1 MPSDSFESFVCSVD
15 GIAALQPTNVTVHAL
30 ALKSAST
37 LAELGHVVPEG
48 VTAGKMVDY
57 SQSTLSAHG
66 YIPYYMYRQSRCVGN
81 LENVG
86 WCLEG
91 KECLYNVFMMEES
104 HTVLAAGAGAVT
116 KLKRPGT
123 EYIERIFNYK
133 YPYEYNTGFDEL
145 TKRKNRIAEF
155 YSEKSE

>member
-1 MPSDSFESFVCSVD
+1 
-15 GIAALQPTNVTVHAL
+15 
-30 ALKSAST
+30 
-37 LAELGHVVPEG
+37 
-48 VTAGKMVDY
+48 
-57 SQSTLSAHG
+57 
-66 YIPYYMYRQSRCVGN
+66 MYRQSRCVGN